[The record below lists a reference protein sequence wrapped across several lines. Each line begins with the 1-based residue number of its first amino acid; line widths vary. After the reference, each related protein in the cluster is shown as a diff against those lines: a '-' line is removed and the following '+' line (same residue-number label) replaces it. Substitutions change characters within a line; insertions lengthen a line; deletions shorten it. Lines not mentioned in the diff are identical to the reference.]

1 VTFRLRLALAAAL
14 AVATTVA
21 AASGVVYVLMRDQL
35 RTGVDQQLEQQY
47 QQVQSSRFLDHAFAL
62 GPDSLGAPPQIP
74 SVTALY
80 LQLVLDNGRSFLA
93 AGELY
98 KVPMTAATLAV
109 AQGKRGRF
117 FANTDVGGKDAR
129 IYTVDT
135 RVGYN
140 GAVHGAALQFVRPLD
155 DINRTLDR
163 LRLILLLIVAGGLA
177 AGAAA
182 GALVSRA
189 ALVPVRRLTGAAER
203 IARTGEPSERVPVT
217 GRDELS
223 RLGTS
228 FNTMLAAL
236 EESLDTQKRFVAD
249 ASHELRTPLTSLQ
262 TNIEVLKQQERL
274 DPEGRRR
281 LFADL
286 EREAHEMRDLISGLL
301 ELARDGSKLERT
313 EVHADELV
321 ENAVARARTRY
332 PQLTWAAR
340 LEPTTIEGYPERLER
355 AVWNLLENAGKWSR
369 DGSSVDVTLEDGE
382 LRVRDHGPGI
392 APEDRER
399 VFDRFYRAAAARSL
413 PGSGLGLAIV
423 REVAEAHG
431 GSVTAEEAPG
441 GGALLRLRLR
451 PAETSGN
458 VQKTFTTS

>member
-21 AASGVVYVLMRDQL
+21 MASAVIYIVMRDQL
-35 RTGVDQQLEQQY
+35 RTGADQQLQQQF
-47 QQVQSSRFLDHAFAL
+47 QQVQHSDFLRHAFESS
-62 GPDSLGAPPQIP
+62 GFPAPPQKL
-74 SVTALY
+74 SASAMY
-80 LQLVLDNGRSFLA
+80 LQAVLDNRATQLA
-93 AGELY
+93 LNEPF
-98 KVPMTAATLAV
+98 KVPITKATIEVAA
-109 AQGKRGRF
+109 QKRGSF
-117 FANTDVGGKDAR
+117 FSDGRVGGKPAR
-129 IYTVDT
+129 IYTIYAGQTGD
-135 RVGYN
+135 G
-140 GAVHGAALQFVRPLD
+140 HGIALQFVRPVD
-155 DINRTLDR
+155 DIEHTLDR
-163 LRLILLLIVAGGLA
+163 LRLILLLVVAGGLA
-177 AGAAA
+177 AGAAG

-189 ALVPVRRLTGAAER
+189 ALVPVRRLTGATER

-228 FNTMLAAL
+228 FNTMLSAL
-236 EESLDTQKRFVAD
+236 EESLETQKRFVAD

-274 DPEGRRR
+274 EPEDRQR
-281 LFADL
+281 LLADL

-301 ELARDGSKLERT
+301 ELARDGSRLERT
-313 EVHADELV
+313 EVQVDELV
-321 ENAVARARTRY
+321 ENAVARARARY
-332 PQLTWAAR
+332 PQLTFAAR
-340 LEPTTIEGYPERLER
+340 LEPTVIEGYPERLER

-369 DGSSVDVTLEDGE
+369 EGSSVDVILEDGE

-392 APEDRER
+392 ALEDREH
-399 VFDRFYRAAAARSL
+399 VFDRFYRATAARSL

-431 GSVTAEEAPG
+431 GTVTAEEAPA

-451 PAETSGN
+451 PEG
-458 VQKTFTTS
+458 FTES